1 MSKKRDEKIKLLAN
15 AFNTGSTSSVTVGV
29 IGPIVAVAINIGD
42 AGTKVPLLT
51 LVTNVVF
58 WLALAI
64 VLHFGARTV
73 LDGLDD

>member
-1 MSKKRDEKIKLLAN
+1 
-15 AFNTGSTSSVTVGV
+15 VGV

-64 VLHFGARTV
+64 MLHFGARTV
-73 LDGLDD
+73 LNGLED